1 MTGPS
6 IIIDPGEI
14 APPEAVQIDARARVE
29 PDVRVFASVRGS
41 KLVVGPDCLLESF
54 VVIRFVGGSGDIV
67 IGEDT
72 RIGSFGTLLS
82 GHGIQLGR
90 HILVAA
96 GCTIAPVNHAYE
108 RRDVPIVQ
116 QGFMPSRGGVVV
128 EDEAWIGGRCV
139 LLDGAHVERGAI
151 VAAGSVVRGRV
162 PAYTIWG
169 GVPARYIKDRP

>member
-6 IIIDPGEI
+6 VITNPGEA
-14 APPEAVQIDARARVE
+14 APAEAVQIDASARVE
-29 PDVRVFASVRGS
+29 PDVKIFPSVRGS
-41 KLVVGPDCLLESF
+41 TLKVGANCLLESY
-54 VVIRFVGGSGDIV
+54 VVIRFVGGTGDIV
-67 IGEDT
+67 IEEDT

-82 GHGIQLGR
+82 GHGIHLGK

-96 GCTIAPVNHAYE
+96 GCSIAPVNHAYQ
-108 RRDVPIVQ
+108 RRDIPIVQ

-139 LLDGAHVERGAI
+139 LLDGTHIEKGAI
-151 VAAGSVVRGRV
+151 IAAGSVVRGRV
-162 PAYTIWG
+162 PAFTIWG